1 MNPTTQNPHTEQPS
15 TPPIIKDD
23 EIDLVALMLHIWNGR
38 WLILKVI
45 GVCVVLGL
53 VIAFTSPVKYTSTVK
68 LIPESN
74 KSGGLGAL
82 GGLASQFGLGNISA
96 QVEDGGIPTDYYP
109 EIIQSVPFLKMLM
122 QYETNFPEE
131 GTMSLHTYN
140 TEHRDASLLSY
151 ITKYTIGLPFVIIKA
166 LKGDK
171 EEVVQTVNG
180 ESKVVRLSKEER
192 ETLEWLKE
200 SITFEMGK
208 QTGMITVTV
217 EMPSASLSAEVA
229 NRVSELLSDYVISY
243 KTDKVREDL
252 EFVQERYIEASQ
264 RFEAAQEAL
273 ARHRDGSH
281 GQLTALAQTYEQRLQ
296 SEYDL
301 AFNVYNTLAR
311 QLEQSKLKLQE
322 ETPVVKIIEPAV
334 VPDENSA
341 PKKKM
346 ILIVSIIMGG
356 FLGMGLLFGRMVWG
370 NMKEQFTS
378 YGQQQ

>member
-1 MNPTTQNPHTEQPS
+1 MNPTTQDPHTEQPS
-15 TPPIIKDD
+15 APPIIKDD
-23 EIDLVALMLHIWNGR
+23 EIDLLALILHIWNGR
-38 WLILKVI
+38 WLLLKVV
-45 GVCVVLGL
+45 GVFVLLGL
-53 VIAFTSPVKYTSTVK
+53 VVAFTSPVKYTSTVK

-82 GGLASQFGLGNISA
+82 GGLASQFGLGDLSG

-122 QYETNFPEE
+122 QFETNFPEK
-131 GTMSLHTYN
+131 GKMSLHTYN
-140 TEHRDASLLSY
+140 TEHREASPLSY
-151 ITKYTIGLPFVIIKA
+151 ITKYTIGLPFVIIDA

-171 EEVVQTVNG
+171 EEVVQTADG
-180 ESKVVRLSKEER
+180 ESKVVRLSKDER

-217 EMPSASLSAEVA
+217 EMPTASLSAEVA

-252 EFVQERYIEASQ
+252 KFVEERYAEASQ
-264 RFEAAQEAL
+264 RFETAQEAL

-281 GQLTALAQTYEQRLQ
+281 GQLTALAQTHEQRLQ

-334 VPDENSA
+334 VPDEKSA

-346 ILIVSIIMGG
+346 IVIVSI
-356 FLGMGLLFGRMVWG
+356 FLGAFLGLGLLFGRMIWG
-370 NMKEQFTS
+370 NMKEQFAS
-378 YGQQQ
+378 YDN

>member
-1 MNPTTQNPHTEQPS
+1 MTQIIQEPDKVNQPV
-15 TPPIIKDD
+15 PPIIKDD
-23 EIDLVALMLHIWNGR
+23 EIDLVGLMLHIWNGR
-38 WLILKVI
+38 WLILKVV
-45 GVCVVLGL
+45 GVFVVLGL
-53 VIAFTSPVKYTSTVK
+53 IVALTSPAKYTSTVK

-74 KSGGLGAL
+74 KSGSLGAL
-82 GGLASQFGLGNISA
+82 GGLASQFGFGNLTA

-109 EIIQSVPFLKMLM
+109 EIIQSVPFMQMLM
-122 QYETNFPEE
+122 QFETNFPEL
-131 GTMSLHTYN
+131 GKMSLHTYYS
-140 TEHRDASLLSY
+140 EHREASILSY
-151 ITKYTIGLPFVIIKA
+151 VIKYTIGLPFVIIDAIKSEP
-166 LKGDK
+166 
-171 EEVVQTVNG
+171 EEVVQTADG

-192 ETLEWLKE
+192 ETLEWLRT

-217 EMPSASLSAEVA
+217 EMPTASLSAEVA

-243 KTDKVREDL
+243 KTAKVREDL
-252 EFVQERYIEASQ
+252 DFVEERYAEASQ

-301 AFNVYNTLAR
+301 AFNVYTTLAR

-334 VPDENSA
+334 VPDEKSA
-341 PKKKM
+341 PKKKVIM
-346 ILIVSIIMGG
+346 IVAVFFGVLFG
-356 FLGMGLLFGRMVWG
+356 LGLLFGRMFWG
-370 NMKEQFTS
+370 NLREQLTS
-378 YGQQQ
+378 YDNIK